1 MLATL
6 VTPTAPICR
15 LDNLLIDMVC
25 LSTQGFYMKK
35 ILLAMAV
42 LVAPAMGED
51 EDEIGIGDFAG
62 GVLGKSA
69 IITGRN
75 TAVTSDGKFI
85 CSNGR
90 GFATSGGYYGA
101 NGKQVFG
108 NGKLVVKSGS
118 FFYGSSSCWKNG
130 NSYFDGT
137 KDSWVTG
144 RQRISD

>member
-1 MLATL
+1 MKAITMITLTAML
-6 VTPTAPICR
+6 
-15 LDNLLIDMVC
+15 
-25 LSTQGFYMKK
+25 
-35 ILLAMAV
+35 MASV
-42 LVAPAMGED
+42 MADD

-69 IITGRN
+69 IITGKN

-85 CSNGR
+85 YSNGR

-118 FFYGSSSCWKNG
+118 FFYGSSFSWKNA

-137 KDSWVTG
+137 KGSWVTG
-144 RQRISD
+144 KPKISD

>member
-1 MLATL
+1 MKAITMITLTAML
-6 VTPTAPICR
+6 
-15 LDNLLIDMVC
+15 
-25 LSTQGFYMKK
+25 
-35 ILLAMAV
+35 MASV
-42 LVAPAMGED
+42 MAEED
-51 EDEIGIGDFAG
+51 DEVSIGDFAG

-118 FFYGSSSCWKNG
+118 FFYGSSSSWKNG
-130 NSYFDGT
+130 NYYFDG
-137 KDSWVTG
+137 KKGSWITSKPKIV
-144 RQRISD
+144 D